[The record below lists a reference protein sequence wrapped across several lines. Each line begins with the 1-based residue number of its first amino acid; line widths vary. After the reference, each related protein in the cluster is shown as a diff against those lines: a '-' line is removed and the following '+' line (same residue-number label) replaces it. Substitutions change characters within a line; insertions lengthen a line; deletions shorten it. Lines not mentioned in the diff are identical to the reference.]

1 MAKKEKVFRIV
12 SLFLV
17 GLGFIVVVSGANRE
31 RSELNT
37 LEHFV
42 EDLKAKEEA
51 EKNNNPVSVGQLN
64 SSEFKVRK

>member
-1 MAKKEKVFRIV
+1 MAKREKVFRIV

-31 RSELNT
+31 RSHFDT

-42 EDLKAKEEA
+42 EQRKAKQEA
-51 EKNNNPVSVGQLN
+51 EKNNNLVSVGQLN
-64 SSEFKVRK
+64 SSEVRK